1 MHGLELQ
8 NGDPSEW
15 RAAFSAHSGPV
26 LGFLRRRVPPEE
38 AEDLLQETFLRV
50 MRSGPP
56 ERIENLRSYLLAT
69 AKHLSLNRLR
79 RPRPVEAPAGAA
91 SGDLDGLPAT
101 RPGPHEEASFRFL
114 SDALSRALVDLP
126 SAHRRAFELA
136 ALDGFS
142 YEEVARATGTTLAQV
157 KVHVYRA
164 RRRLVDA
171 LAPYRGG
178 SPT

>member
-1 MHGLELQ
+1 MHALELQ
-8 NGDPSEW
+8 NGEPSEW

-26 LGFLRRRVPPEE
+26 LGFLERRVPPEE
-38 AEDLLQETFLRV
+38 AEDLLQETFLKV

-56 ERIENLRSYLLAT
+56 ERIENLRSYLMAT

-79 RPRPVEAPAGAA
+79 RPRPVEAPAGTAP
-91 SGDLDGLPAT
+91 GNLDGLPAN

-114 SDALSRALVDLP
+114 SDALTRALADLP
-126 SAHRRAFELA
+126 AAHRRAFELA
-136 ALDGFS
+136 ALEGFS

-171 LAPYRGG
+171 LGPYRGG
-178 SPT
+178 SRT

>member
-1 MHGLELQ
+1 MHALELQ
-8 NGDPSEW
+8 NGDPSGW

-26 LGFLRRRVPPEE
+26 LGFLRRRLPPAE

-69 AKHLSLNRLR
+69 AKHLSLNQLR
-79 RPRPVEAPAGAA
+79 RPRPVDLPAGGAG
-91 SGDLDGLPAT
+91 GDLDGLPAS
-101 RPGPHEEASFRFL
+101 RPGPHEEASFRLL

-126 SAHRRAFELA
+126 SAQRRAFELA
-136 ALDGFS
+136 ALEGFS

-171 LAPYRGG
+171 LGPYRGG

>member
-15 RAAFSAHSGPV
+15 KAAFSAHSGPV
-26 LGFLRRRVPPEE
+26 LGFLRRRLPPEE

-50 MRSGPP
+50 MRTGPP

-79 RPRPVEAPAGAA
+79 RPRPVDAPAGDA
-91 SGDLDGLPAT
+91 SGDLEGLPAN
-101 RPGPHEEASFRFL
+101 RPGPHEEASFRLL
-114 SDALSRALVDLP
+114 SDALRHALADLP
-126 SAHRRAFELA
+126 ASHRRAFELA
-136 ALDGFS
+136 VLDGLS

-157 KVHVYRA
+157 KVHVHRA

-171 LAPYRGG
+171 LGPYRPGVH
-178 SPT
+178 S

>member
-1 MHGLELQ
+1 MHDLDPE

-15 RAAFSAHSGPV
+15 KAAFSAHSGPV
-26 LGFLRRRVPPEE
+26 LGFLRRRLPPEE

-79 RPRPVEAPAGAA
+79 RPRPVEAPAGRDH
-91 SGDLDGLPAT
+91 GDLDGLPAT
-101 RPGPHEEASFRFL
+101 RPGPHEEASFRIL

-126 SAHRRAFELA
+126 TAHRRAFELA
-136 ALDGFS
+136 ALEGLS

-164 RRRLVDA
+164 RRRLADA
-171 LAPYRGG
+171 LGPYRGG
-178 SPT
+178 SPP